1 MQVIGRIAQPLANA
15 VINNDGNERLHSMI
29 KGEHIMMQRGYQ
41 DISMDQWPKAPF
53 LHVPTVQGSTV
64 ALRCGVAAASRG
76 AARVC
81 RRTAGKAWH
90 CRLEPPLKP
99 IQMYPHLRLGL
110 LVEIYPSQVSKFHA
124 RNLYLLLQ

>member
-1 MQVIGRIAQPLANA
+1 MQVLGRIAQPLANA
-15 VINNDGNERLHSMI
+15 VIDNDGNERLHSMI

-90 CRLEPPLKP
+90 CR
-99 IQMYPHLRLGL
+99 
-110 LVEIYPSQVSKFHA
+110 
-124 RNLYLLLQ
+124 